1 MTQEVDVDAYIDEIA
16 TTYWADLVRAAV
28 EKNPKLAYDTSI
40 ALMALENSRD
50 AVKQKLG
57 VK

>member
-1 MTQEVDVDAYIDEIA
+1 MTQEVDVDAYIDEIGS
-16 TTYWADLVRAAV
+16 TYWADLARAV
-28 EKNPKLAYDTSI
+28 SEKNSKLAYETSI

-57 VK
+57 LK